1 MARPSKAVG
10 ANSKHLTKAEKDTR
24 AKVEKTLKGG
34 EDLTP
39 PAYLTKSQV
48 EVYNFILGQLEESKL
63 LGQIDVFILSRAAV
77 IIDRLKY
84 MDQRAAE
91 DPDLLFDN
99 SFRLAQ
105 SQAST
110 EFFRCCNELCLSPQA
125 RAKLSISAVKS
136 QEPKKK
142 TLMDLINAEDEE

>member
-1 MARPSKAVG
+1 MARPAKSVTTKTG
-10 ANSKHLTKAEKDTR
+10 QITKAEKEART
-24 AKVEKTLKGG
+24 KVEKALKGG
-34 EDLTP
+34 DDLTP
-39 PAYLTKSQV
+39 PPYLTESQV
-48 EVYNFILGQLEESKL
+48 EVYNFILGQLEESNL

-77 IIDRLKY
+77 TIDRLKY

-105 SQAST
+105 TQASS

-125 RAKLSISAVKS
+125 RAKLSISAAKS

>member
-10 ANSKHLTKAEKDTR
+10 ANNKHLTKAEKDTR

-34 EDLTP
+34 DDLTP
-39 PAYLTKSQV
+39 PSYLTKSQV

-142 TLMDLINAEDEE
+142 TLMDLINAEDED

>member
-1 MARPSKAVG
+1 MARPAKSVTTKTG
-10 ANSKHLTKAEKDTR
+10 QIPKAEKEKR
-24 AKVEKTLKGG
+24 SKVEKVLKGG
-34 EDLTP
+34 DDLTP
-39 PAYLTKSQV
+39 PDYLTPSQV
-48 EVYNFILGQLEESKL
+48 DVYNFILGQLEESKL

-77 IIDRLKY
+77 TIDRLRY

-91 DPDLLFDN
+91 EPDLLFSN
-99 SFRLAQ
+99 NFRLAQ

-142 TLMDLINAEDEE
+142 TLMDLINAEDED

>member
-1 MARPSKAVG
+1 MARPAKSVTTKTG
-10 ANSKHLTKAEKDTR
+10 QITKAEKEART
-24 AKVEKTLKGG
+24 KVEKALKGG
-34 EDLTP
+34 DDLTP
-39 PAYLTKSQV
+39 PPYLTKSQV
-48 EVYNFILGQLEESKL
+48 EVYNFILGQLEESNL

-77 IIDRLKY
+77 TIDRLKY
-84 MDQRAAE
+84 MDQRAAK

-105 SQAST
+105 TQASS

-125 RAKLSISAVKS
+125 RAKLSISAAKS